1 MTLSQYGGSS
11 VVRRWQLA
19 DTLKSLRDQAGLTQ
33 EQAVVKLKEGTGR
46 WSAAKLSRI
55 ETRVHRVKPREAE
68 QLLDAYGV
76 ADGEL
81 RLALVQLAATSAE
94 QGWWVSFGDELPDA
108 VKPLL
113 SIEGGLVALHDFQPQ
128 LLHGLLQTADYAR
141 AVMNAVA
148 PGAFGPEE
156 LERRVTARMIRQHVL
171 AKELPPRTHFI
182 IDQAVLER
190 VIGDADIMRGQL
202 RKLLYIAEGPY
213 VTLQVLPRNAG
224 GSPGLE
230 GPFAV
235 LSLPDPIPDIGYTEG
250 PAGMVYIED
259 RDHVRSWTLRF
270 GILTELAL
278 SCADSSDL
286 IAEAIKAY
294 T

>member
-1 MTLSQYGGSS
+1 MTLSQHGGSS

-19 DTLKSLRDQAGLTQ
+19 DTLKGLRDRAGLTQ
-33 EQAVVKLKEGTGR
+33 EQAVGKLKEGAGR

-76 ADGEL
+76 MDTEL
-81 RLALVQLAATSAE
+81 RVALVQLATTSAE

-108 VKPLL
+108 VKPLI
-113 SIEGGLVALHDFQPQ
+113 SIEDGLVALRDFQPQ

-141 AVMNAVA
+141 AVMNAVS
-148 PGAFGPEE
+148 PGAYGPEE
-156 LERRVTARMIRQHVL
+156 LERLVTARMIRQHVL
-171 AKELPPRTHFI
+171 AKSSPPRTHFI

-190 VIGDADIMRGQL
+190 FVGDASIMRAQL
-202 RKLLYIAEGPY
+202 RKLLDVAEGPH
-213 VTLQVLPRNAG
+213 VTVQVLPRDAG
-224 GSPGLE
+224 GTPGME
-230 GPFAV
+230 GPFAL

-250 PAGMVYIED
+250 PAGMLYIED
-259 RDHVRSWTLRF
+259 RDRVRLLTLRF

-278 SCADSSDL
+278 SCADSTDL
-286 IAEAIKAY
+286 IVEAMNSYA
-294 T
+294 